1 MKTTLVAAAGI
12 ATTLIAAQPATA
24 ADMPVK
30 ARPPVVEVWT
40 WDGWYVGL
48 NGGYSWGRSKTTAS
62 WYNSG
67 NGALLATSQQTLKL
81 DGPIF
86 GGQFG
91 FNRQNGSWVW
101 GIEVDGQWS
110 GQDGKT
116 NFSCPTPGPGS
127 PCNSI
132 TGGLGAGVAPTA
144 SFEQSLEWFV
154 TLRGRLGILVQPTW
168 LAYVTGGAAI
178 GHIDTKGVIS
188 GFAANNVAVSAAF
201 SYDKTKFGWTV
212 GGGLEGRLTGNWTAK
227 LEYIYADYG
236 TVSGQGFLPT
246 AFPPLR
252 VDFSSRVT
260 DHVLRVGLNYKW
272 GPGGVVVA
280 RN

>member
-1 MKTTLVAAAGI
+1 MKTTLVAAAV
-12 ATTLIAAQPATA
+12 AIAAATVQPAIA

-30 ARPPVVEVWT
+30 APPPVIEVWT
-40 WDGWYVGL
+40 WDGWYIGL

-67 NGALLATSQQTLKL
+67 TGALLATSQQTIKL
-81 DGPIF
+81 NGPIF
-86 GGQFG
+86 GGQVG

-110 GQDGKT
+110 GQDGKGS
-116 NFSCPTPGPGS
+116 FACPTPGPGS
-127 PCNSI
+127 PCNLI
-132 TGGLGAGVAPTA
+132 TGGLGVGVAPTA

-154 TLRGRLGILVQPTW
+154 TLRGRLGILVQPRW

-178 GHIDTKGVIS
+178 GHIETNGVIS
-188 GFAANNVAVSAAF
+188 GFTAINTPTSASF
-201 SYDKTKFGWTV
+201 KYDKTKLGWTV
-212 GGGLEGRLTGNWTAK
+212 GGGIEGRLTGNWTAK

-236 TVSGQGFLPT
+236 TVNGQGFLPT

-260 DHVLRVGLNYKW
+260 DHVLRVGINYKW
-272 GPGGVVVA
+272 GPRAVVA
-280 RN
+280 RY

>member
-1 MKTTLVAAAGI
+1 MKTTLVAAA
-12 ATTLIAAQPATA
+12 AVIAAATVQPAIA

-30 ARPPVVEVWT
+30 APPPVVEVWT
-40 WDGWYVGL
+40 WDGWYVGI

-62 WYNSG
+62 FYNSN
-67 NGALLATSQQTLKL
+67 NGALLSTSQQTIKL

-86 GGQFG
+86 GGQVG

-110 GQDGKT
+110 GQDGSG
-116 NFSCPTPGPGS
+116 NFVCPAPTPGSLCNANTAVGS
-127 PCNSI
+127 GISP
-132 TGGLGAGVAPTA
+132 VA
-144 SFEQSLEWFV
+144 SFNQKLAWFV
-154 TLRGRLGILVQPTW
+154 TLRGRLGVLVQPRW

-178 GHIDTKGVIS
+178 GHIETDGVIT
-188 GFAANNVAVSAAF
+188 GITVLGAPTSAGF
-201 SYDKTKFGWTV
+201 SYDKTKFGWTA
-212 GGGLEGRLTGNWTAK
+212 GGGVEGRLTGNWTAK

-236 TVSGQGFLPT
+236 TVNGQGFLPT
-246 AFPPLR
+246 NFPPLR

-272 GPGGVVVA
+272 GPRAIVA

>member
-1 MKTTLVAAAGI
+1 MKKILVASAGVV
-12 ATTLIAAQPATA
+12 ATLIAAQPAAA

-40 WDGWYVGL
+40 WDGYYIGI

-62 WYNSG
+62 FYNSG
-67 NGALLATSQQTLKL
+67 NGALLSTSQQTFKL
-81 DGPIF
+81 NGPIF
-86 GGQFG
+86 GGQIG
-91 FNRQNGSWVW
+91 FNRQNGNWVW
-101 GIEVDGQWS
+101 GVEVDGQWS
-110 GQDGKT
+110 GQDGKG
-116 NFSCPTPGPGS
+116 NFACTPGLAI
-127 PCNSI
+127 CNFI
-132 TGGLGAGVAPTA
+132 TGGPGVGVAPTA

-154 TLRGRLGILVQPTW
+154 TLRGRLGMLLAPTW

-188 GFAANNVAVSAAF
+188 GFTAQQLATSAAF
-201 SYDKTKFGWTV
+201 SYDRTKLGWTV

-246 AFPPLR
+246 ANPPLR

-260 DHVLRVGLNYKW
+260 DHVIRVGLNYKW
-272 GPGGVVVA
+272 GPSAVVA
-280 RN
+280 RY